1 VQSAGADAAATTPSS
16 STIAAMYA
24 APASSTLRGVTTTT
38 GIALSGT
45 GRVTTTWWG
54 RVLGTTSVIN
64 KKTVPTAPAAPGA
77 TTFTR
82 LRAGL
87 PGAMLAEFFGTF
99 VLILLGL
106 GTCALNVVGLPGSG
120 RQTVAFGP
128 ANWLILIFGWA
139 FAVMLAAYLAGGIS
153 GAHLNPAVTLA
164 FAVARKFDWR
174 NVIPYWV
181 AQLVGAFSGAAV
193 VYAVYRSAID
203 DFNAANHLARP
214 DSQDTF
220 SIFATFPASY
230 FHGGYLGPLVDQ
242 LVGTAILVVLIA
254 ALIDHRNQAPAGN
267 MAPLIIGFVVAVIS
281 CSYGTNAGAAL
292 NPARDLGPRLFAYLA
307 GWGKLA
313 LSGNYGQTTQY
324 WWIPIVG
331 PLAGAVIGIALYDFF
346 IGHVLAARAT
356 MLLTP
361 EPGLAPL
368 PTTDAASAVAGPVT
382 AEESADAKD
391 RAA

>member
-1 VQSAGADAAATTPSS
+1 LTTATVQ
-16 STIAAMYA
+16 
-24 APASSTLRGVTTTT
+24 
-38 GIALSGT
+38 
-45 GRVTTTWWG
+45 
-54 RVLGTTSVIN
+54 TS
-64 KKTVPTAPAAPGA
+64 PTSLV
-77 TTFTR
+77 R

-106 GTCALNVVGLPGSG
+106 GTCAVNIVGLSGSG
-120 RQTVAFGP
+120 RQTLPFGP
-128 ANWLILIFGWA
+128 DNWLINVFGWA

-164 FAVARKFDWR
+164 FAVRRKFEWK
-174 NVIPYWV
+174 NVLPYWLS
-181 AQLVGAFSGAAV
+181 QFVGTFCGAAA

-203 DFNAANHLARP
+203 DFNATRHLSRP
-214 DSQDTF
+214 DSPDTY

-230 FHGGYLGPLVDQ
+230 FHGGYVGPLVDQ

-254 ALIDHRNQAPAGN
+254 ALTDHRNQAPAGN
-267 MAPLIIGFVVAVIS
+267 LAPLIIGFIIAVIG
-281 CSYGTNAGAAL
+281 CSYGTNAGYAL
-292 NPARDLGPRLFAYLA
+292 NPARDLGARLFAYLE

-313 LSGNYGQTTQY
+313 FSGDYGQTTQY

-331 PLAGAVIGIALYDFF
+331 PLAGAVSGIFLYDFF
-346 IGHVLAARAT
+346 IGHVLDARAT

-361 EPGLAPL
+361 EPGLAPP
-368 PTTDAASAVAGPVT
+368 PTTDASSRVAGPVT
-382 AEESADAKD
+382 VEDSADADNLED

>member
-1 VQSAGADAAATTPSS
+1 VKVT
-16 STIAAMYA
+16 STA
-24 APASSTLRGVTTTT
+24 V
-38 GIALSGT
+38 
-45 GRVTTTWWG
+45 
-54 RVLGTTSVIN
+54 
-64 KKTVPTAPAAPGA
+64 
-77 TTFTR
+77 R

-99 VLILLGL
+99 VLLLLGL

-128 ANWLILIFGWA
+128 ANWLIIIFGWA
-139 FAVMLAAYLAGGIS
+139 FAVMLATYVAGGIS

-164 FAVARKFDWR
+164 FAIARKFGWR
-174 NVIPYWV
+174 NVVPYWV
-181 AQLVGAFSGAAV
+181 SQLVGAFSAAAV
-193 VYAVYRSAID
+193 VYAVYGPAID
-203 DFNAANHLARP
+203 NYNAANHLARP
-214 DSQDTF
+214 DSPDTY

-242 LVGTAILVVLIA
+242 LVGTAILVALIA
-254 ALIDHRNQAPAGN
+254 ALIDHRNQAPADN
-267 MAPLIIGFVVAVIS
+267 MAPLLIGFSVAVIG
-281 CSYGTNAGAAL
+281 CSFGTNAGYAL
-292 NPARDLGPRLFAYLA
+292 NPARDLGPRLFTYFM

-313 LSGNYGQTTQY
+313 LSGDYGSTTQY

-331 PLAGAVIGIALYDFF
+331 PLIGAVLGIYLYDFF
-346 IGHVLAARAT
+346 IGRVLDARAT

-382 AEESADAKD
+382 VEESADSGEFDDD

>member
-1 VQSAGADAAATTPSS
+1 MD
-16 STIAAMYA
+16 STSTS
-24 APASSTLRGVTTTT
+24 PAEHL
-38 GIALSGT
+38 
-45 GRVTTTWWG
+45 RVTA
-54 RVLGTTSVIN
+54 GTV
-64 KKTVPTAPAAPGA
+64 
-77 TTFTR
+77 TR

-99 VLILLGL
+99 ILLLLGL

-120 RQTVAFGP
+120 RQTVPFGP
-128 ANWLILIFGWA
+128 ANWLIIVFGWA
-139 FAVMLAAYLAGGIS
+139 FAVMLAAYVAGGIS

-174 NVIPYWV
+174 NVIPYWI
-181 AQLVGAFSGAAV
+181 AQLLGAFGAAAA
-193 VYAVYRSAID
+193 VYAVYGSAID
-203 DFNAANHLARP
+203 NYNAANHLSRP
-214 DSQDTF
+214 ESQDTY
-220 SIFATFPASY
+220 SIFATFPAQY

-242 LVGTAILVVLIA
+242 LVGTAILVALIA

-267 MAPLIIGFVVAVIS
+267 MAPLIIGFVVAVIG
-281 CSYGTNAGAAL
+281 CSYGTNAGYAL
-292 NPARDLGPRLFAYLA
+292 NPARDLGPRAFTYIM

-313 LSGNYGQTTQY
+313 FSGDYGGTTQY

-331 PLAGAVIGIALYDFF
+331 PLAGAVIGILLYDFF
-346 IGHVLAARAT
+346 IGHVLDARAT

-368 PTTDAASAVAGPVT
+368 PTIDAASTVAGPVT
-382 AEESADAKD
+382 AEDSADAEGSAAEQD

>member
-1 VQSAGADAAATTPSS
+1 
-16 STIAAMYA
+16 M
-24 APASSTLRGVTTTT
+24 
-38 GIALSGT
+38 
-45 GRVTTTWWG
+45 
-54 RVLGTTSVIN
+54 GTTSVIN
-64 KKTVPTAPAAPGA
+64 QKATATRPAATA
-77 TTFTR
+77 FTR

-99 VLILLGL
+99 VLMLLGL
-106 GTCALNVVGLPGSG
+106 GAGALNVVGLPSSG

-128 ANWLILIFGWA
+128 ANWLILVFGWA
-139 FAVMLAAYLAGGIS
+139 FAVMLAVYLAGGIS
-153 GAHLNPAVTLA
+153 GAHLNPAITLA
-164 FAVARKFDWR
+164 FAIARKFGWR
-174 NVIPYWV
+174 NVVPYCL
-181 AQLVGAFSGAAV
+181 AQLVGAFSAAAV
-193 VYAVYRSAID
+193 VYTVYLSAID
-203 DFNAANHLARP
+203 EFNAANHLTRP
-214 DSQDTF
+214 DSLDTF
-220 SIFATFPASY
+220 SIFATYPASY
-230 FHGGYLGPLVDQ
+230 FHGGYLGPFVDQ
-242 LVGTAILVVLIA
+242 LVGTAILAALIA

-267 MAPLIIGFVVAVIS
+267 MAPLTIGFVIAVIM

-331 PLAGAVIGIALYDFF
+331 PLVGAVIGIGLYDFF
-346 IGHVLAARAT
+346 IGHVLGARAT

-368 PTTDAASAVAGPVT
+368 PTTDAASGVAGPVT
-382 AEESADAKD
+382 AEESAEGRD

>member
-1 VQSAGADAAATTPSS
+1 VK
-16 STIAAMYA
+16 ST
-24 APASSTLRGVTTTT
+24 STAV
-38 GIALSGT
+38 
-45 GRVTTTWWG
+45 
-54 RVLGTTSVIN
+54 
-64 KKTVPTAPAAPGA
+64 
-77 TTFTR
+77 R

-99 VLILLGL
+99 VLLLLGL

-120 RQTVAFGP
+120 RQSVAFGA
-128 ANWLILIFGWA
+128 ANWLIIICGWA
-139 FAVMLAAYLAGGIS
+139 FAVMLATYVAGGIS

-164 FAVARKFDWR
+164 FAIARKFGWR

-181 AQLVGAFSGAAV
+181 SQLVGAFSAAAV
-193 VYAVYRSAID
+193 VYAVYGPAID
-203 DFNAANHLARP
+203 NYNAANHLARP
-214 DSQDTF
+214 DSPDTV

-242 LVGTAILVVLIA
+242 LVGTAILVALIA

-267 MAPLIIGFVVAVIS
+267 MAPLVIGLVVAVIG
-281 CSYGTNAGAAL
+281 CSFGTNAGYAL
-292 NPARDLGPRLFAYLA
+292 NPARDLGPRLFTYLM

-313 LSGNYGQTTQY
+313 FSGDYGSTTQY

-331 PLAGAVIGIALYDFF
+331 PLIGAVLGIFLYDFF
-346 IGHVLAARAT
+346 IGRVLDARAT

-368 PTTDAASAVAGPVT
+368 PTTDAAATVAGPVT
-382 AEESADAKD
+382 IEDSADPENLAADDD